1 MLVLPT
7 VRVFDVMPIGP
18 FVFDSGILQH
28 VPKVDSTLPILI
40 GDHAQERIA
49 WAVYLRRES
58 LDFVVMFKSDKPHVN
73 KINNILRKSIR

>member
-1 MLVLPT
+1 MFVLPT

-18 FVFDSGILQH
+18 FVFDRGIVKQ

-49 WAVYLRRES
+49 CAVYLRHES
-58 LDFVVMFKSDKPHVN
+58 LDFVVMFKSDEPHVN
-73 KINNILRKSIR
+73 KINNILRK